1 MFFRSLVEMV
11 KTLFLSLLAIS
22 STSAKCLP
30 RPVNPGCNPVGDP
43 RYICYI
49 EHLWLI
55 DGRFYAADV
64 RAEPLVLEEDHT
76 DSRLIVHP
84 LSCRTANAA
93 ELWRGGLTVIHHRIF
108 PHNYAHAIRDTLPH
122 DLFAFR
128 RFHTETWDASTIRQ
142 NLRLFY
148 VDGVHTKHAVYRVHS
163 QYPPLERAPHDTGGV
178 NMYFERAV
186 LGHWG
191 SLPLDTCHS
200 HFWSPSD
207 WDQYGRF
214 IAQSVIGAV
223 PAREISL
230 IWIVN
235 RGRGETRELEG
246 GETLAQ
252 DLEQQYGLQVIHT
265 RPDVPWT
272 EQIRLARRASIIMGP
287 HGSNLANAI
296 LAGPNASVVELL
308 DRKHN
313 MGTWYYQQCV
323 YQGSRWVS
331 FPNRSEDV
339 PDFAAA
345 DAETIAPQLRLLLE
359 HAYLPV
365 FQHDFGHP
373 SQFCS

>member
-1 MFFRSLVEMV
+1 M
-11 KTLFLSLLAIS
+11 
-22 STSAKCLP
+22 
-30 RPVNPGCNPVGDP
+30 
-43 RYICYI
+43 
-49 EHLWLI
+49 
-55 DGRFYAADV
+55 
-64 RAEPLVLEEDHT
+64 
-76 DSRLIVHP
+76 
-84 LSCRTANAA
+84 
-93 ELWRGGLTVIHHRIF
+93 
-108 PHNYAHAIRDTLPH
+108 
-122 DLFAFR
+122 
-128 RFHTETWDASTIRQ
+128 
-142 NLRLFY
+142 
-148 VDGVHTKHAVYRVHS
+148 
-163 QYPPLERAPHDTGGV
+163 
-178 NMYFERAV
+178 
-186 LGHWG
+186 
-191 SLPLDTCHS
+191 
-200 HFWSPSD
+200 
-207 WDQYGRF
+207 
-214 IAQSVIGAV
+214 IGAV